1 MNPRLL
7 HWTCLLAACIPTN
20 MQTSP
25 PDLEIKNVC
34 ERPWKMVYAHS
45 EEGTALF
52 GRKDQLVDD
61 VIAGKEVKVTLIQT
75 DETYSMRVD
84 NVNKQGSE
92 LCAESLYH
100 LAHNGTHV
108 DTNAP
113 RRFYIVCTSGYVS
126 ILQESGEQK
135 LLQVTMYW
143 YTKDL
148 TDRDRPV
155 YSSFIDGSRAKG
167 RLENLWT
174 AGRTMPLRAVMR
186 DRGYSFPM
194 HNVLVDST
202 TGVVNGQNVKHL
214 GQTVEGNYTKFTPN
228 PYVWYSSWSTRGS
241 RHNVRWSLDKHEPR
255 GSNFDA
261 VALDWHADTCW
272 RIAYVHDANGNSEFG
287 SLEHFKAQ
295 VREGH
300 RVHVKVDDVSAVVSN
315 VRVSGD
321 VISAQILDTVVRR
334 GGNNAS
340 KHDIRDHTA
349 HAWTVAH
356 TSGTVRK
363 YEYLVGSSMRRQLP
377 MTRKSLSWSVD
388 TRPWVTVL
396 RTEDQG
402 RVMEGNPHQLRRA
415 VQQGASI
422 RINLQLDSKSGDFLT
437 EPDSLRVDDPS
448 GVVFAQ
454 ALQHVS
460 DKKTNKPEEYELQP
474 SAFYWY
480 LMISSL
486 GDVRMTA
493 WYVGKNQRLY
503 DERAPSANVTWFANF

>member
-1 MNPRLL
+1 ML
-7 HWTCLLAACIPTN
+7 
-20 MQTSP
+20 
-25 PDLEIKNVC
+25 
-34 ERPWKMVYAHS
+34 
-45 EEGTALF
+45 
-52 GRKDQLVDD
+52 
-61 VIAGKEVKVTLIQT
+61 
-75 DETYSMRVD
+75 
-84 NVNKQGSE
+84 
-92 LCAESLYH
+92 
-100 LAHNGTHV
+100 
-108 DTNAP
+108 
-113 RRFYIVCTSGYVS
+113 
-126 ILQESGEQK
+126 
-135 LLQVTMYW
+135 
-143 YTKDL
+143 
-148 TDRDRPV
+148 
-155 YSSFIDGSRAKG
+155 
-167 RLENLWT
+167 
-174 AGRTMPLRAVMR
+174 
-186 DRGYSFPM
+186 
-194 HNVLVDST
+194 
-202 TGVVNGQNVKHL
+202 
-214 GQTVEGNYTKFTPN
+214 
-228 PYVWYSSWSTRGS
+228 PY
-241 RHNVRWSLDKHEPR
+241 
-255 GSNFDA
+255 F
-261 VALDWHADTCW
+261 C
-272 RIAYVHDANGNSEFG
+272 
-287 SLEHFKAQ
+287 Q

-340 KHDIRDHTA
+340 KHDIRDDTA
-349 HAWTVAH
+349 HSWTVAH

-388 TRPWVTVL
+388 TRPWVVVL

-460 DKKTNKPEEYELQP
+460 DKKTSKPEEYELQP